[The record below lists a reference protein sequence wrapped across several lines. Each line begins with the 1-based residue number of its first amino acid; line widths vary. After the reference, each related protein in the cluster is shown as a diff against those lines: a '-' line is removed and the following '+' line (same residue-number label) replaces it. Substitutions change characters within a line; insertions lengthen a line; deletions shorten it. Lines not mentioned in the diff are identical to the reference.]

1 MIQHYD
7 QSLSTIEKG
16 CFVDIIQKKKKKNNL
31 ETVLP
36 HIQGRDSS
44 EVSEVLNP
52 LLSQENLNYYQ
63 DKRLIRICQV
73 PQMPYLEKDIVTGIW
88 KPTKETV
95 EAVKKG
101 TLFIEKVGQ
110 KYVINDFIKKDGLIK
125 RPDLFWNMKKISQ
138 INFKIILTK

>member
-16 CFVDIIQKKKKKNNL
+16 RFVDIIQKNNL

-52 LLSQENLNYYQ
+52 LLSQEKLNYYQ

-95 EAVKKG
+95 EAVKKRN
-101 TLFIEKVGQ
+101 IVYRKSWSE
-110 KYVINDFIKKDGLIK
+110 ICNE
-125 RPDLFWNMKKISQ
+125 
-138 INFKIILTK
+138 

>member
-16 CFVDIIQKKKKKNNL
+16 CFVDIIQKITSKQFFR
-31 ETVLP
+31 TYR
-36 HIQGRDSS
+36 GRDSS

-73 PQMPYLEKDIVTGIW
+73 PQMPYLEKDIVTRIW

-110 KYVINDFIKKDGLIK
+110 KYVMNDFIK
-125 RPDLFWNMKKISQ
+125 
-138 INFKIILTK
+138 

>member
-16 CFVDIIQKKKKKNNL
+16 CFVDIIQKKNNL

-52 LLSQENLNYYQ
+52 LFSQENINYYQ

-73 PQMPYLEKDIVTGIW
+73 SQIPYLEKDIVTGIW

-125 RPDLFWNMKKISQ
+125 RPDLFQNMKKISQ

>member
-16 CFVDIIQKKKKKNNL
+16 RFVDIIQKNNL

-44 EVSEVLNP
+44 EVSKVLNP

-63 DKRLIRICQV
+63 DKRLIRICKV
-73 PQMPYLEKDIVTGIW
+73 PQIPYLEKDIVTGIL

-110 KYVINDFIKKDGLIK
+110 KYVMNDFIKKDGLIK
-125 RPDLFWNMKKISQ
+125 PPSLYLKYEKISQ
-138 INFKIILTK
+138 INFEIILTK